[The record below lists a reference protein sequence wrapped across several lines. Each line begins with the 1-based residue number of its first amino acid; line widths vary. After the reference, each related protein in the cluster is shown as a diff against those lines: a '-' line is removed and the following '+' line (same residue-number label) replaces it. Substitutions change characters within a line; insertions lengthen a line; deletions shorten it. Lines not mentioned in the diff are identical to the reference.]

1 MQTKVDAFDME
12 ERLQRH
18 NDDVTDA
25 CMTLGPLL
33 PYVDVVSTA
42 PIPGPGMVMLPRPN
56 GDWPLRL
63 AGSNL
68 WLRSVYILC
77 VCVLR
82 TVCMY

>member
-1 MQTKVDAFDME
+1 MQTKFDVSYME

-63 AGSNL
+63 AGSNFVA
-68 WLRSVYILC
+68 S
-77 VCVLR
+77 
-82 TVCMY
+82 